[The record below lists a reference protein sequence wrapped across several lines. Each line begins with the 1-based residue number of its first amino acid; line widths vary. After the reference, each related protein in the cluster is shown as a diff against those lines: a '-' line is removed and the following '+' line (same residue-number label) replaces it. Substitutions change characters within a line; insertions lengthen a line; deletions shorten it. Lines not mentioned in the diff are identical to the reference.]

1 MFSLLRTPLCRPF
14 RRIAKDSR
22 GVSAVEFA
30 LILPVMLTI
39 YLGGN
44 ELSHALTIARKVTH
58 VTSSLGDLVT
68 QTKALNDT
76 DMNKIFDAARA
87 IMTPYATTSDLF
99 RIKISSIR
107 IDANSKAW
115 VDWSRALQDTPLT
128 KGAPFNGLPAGVLV
142 PNTYVVTAEVHYSYT
157 PLLGYQM
164 TGTFDL
170 KDQFYL
176 RPRLTP
182 CVSMAPDV
190 CVP

>member
-1 MFSLLRTPLCRPF
+1 MFSLLRTPLWRPF
-14 RRIAKDSR
+14 RRIAKDAR

-68 QTKALNDT
+68 QAKWLSASDV
-76 DMNKIFDAARA
+76 DKIFDAAKA
-87 IMTPYATTSDLF
+87 IMTPYATTADLF
-99 RIKISSIR
+99 KVKISGVR
-107 IDANSKAW
+107 IDASGKAW

-128 KGAPFNGLPAGVLV
+128 KDAPFNGLPAGVLV
-142 PNTYVVTAEVHYSYT
+142 PNTHIVAAEVHYLYK
-157 PLLGYQM
+157 PMLGYQM

-176 RPRLTP
+176 RPRLNEE
-182 CVSMAPDV
+182 V
-190 CVP
+190 CYPVACPP